1 MVERA
6 FAVEKETGVHYD
18 CPAAMVNHLNHL
30 FSQINPL
37 SSVISHIHFLFLC
50 FLFQVKAP
58 ETVWFVD
65 TASIENHKN
74 HNNAKTMPKR

>member
-6 FAVEKETGVHYD
+6 FATEKESGVHYD
-18 CPAAMVNHLNHL
+18 CPAAMVRRISFLTL
-30 FSQINPL
+30 TLYDRSPL
-37 SSVISHIHFLFLC
+37 ISHLLLQWFP
-50 FLFQVKAP
+50 FQVKAA